1 MSETS
6 YQRNKRLLAETRA
19 QLFKVCTDP
28 DSPEA
33 KIIAE
38 EVKFRAQV
46 EDMLMYGNPIVND
59 KIG

>member
-1 MSETS
+1 MRETS

-28 DSPEA
+28 DRLEA

-38 EVKFRAQV
+38 EVKFQAQI
-46 EDMLMYGNPIVND
+46 EDMLMYGNPIVNG
-59 KIG
+59 KVE